1 MKAFCRENN
10 VILFAV
16 LENKVKE
23 ERAPKIIKKLGD
35 RWRWAA
41 NYNADRRGRIW
52 LLWDYSIIDFRV
64 DVVHQQ
70 FVFGY
75 CTRIKSN
82 TEFYF
87 GAVYGLHTIADR
99 RALWGDLEP
108 VINNAAAPLVLMGDY
123 NAIRK
128 GDDRFNG
135 NQVTDSE
142 TRDFNNFL
150 LDNSLT
156 EMKTVG
162 RQYTWINNHTH
173 SKIDRIIVNAEWV
186 QQWPHIKGVIL
197 EPHFSD
203 HCPLSVKME
212 EHDGKGPKPFRFYN
226 YMAEHKF
233 FITEVEESWNRRS
246 AAKTMYE
253 VWLKLKQM
261 KVVMK
266 NMAKKEFGNIEEKII
281 AARVALRNYQNT
293 HSDPTRGQNQC
304 HVENN

>member
-1 MKAFCRENN
+1 
-10 VILFAV
+10 
-16 LENKVKE
+16 
-23 ERAPKIIKKLGD
+23 
-35 RWRWAA
+35 
-41 NYNADRRGRIW
+41 
-52 LLWDYSIIDFRV
+52 
-64 DVVHQQ
+64 
-70 FVFGY
+70 
-75 CTRIKSN
+75 
-82 TEFYF
+82 
-87 GAVYGLHTIADR
+87 
-99 RALWGDLEP
+99 
-108 VINNAAAPLVLMGDY
+108 MGDY
-123 NAIRK
+123 NAILK

-162 RQYTWINNHTH
+162 RQYTWTNNHTH

-197 EPHFSD
+197 ERHFSD
-203 HCPLSVKME
+203 HCPLSVKMK

-226 YMAEHKF
+226 YMAEHKI
-233 FITEVEESWNRRS
+233 FITEVEESCNRRS

-266 NMAKKEFGNIEEKII
+266 NTAKKEFGNIEEKII

-293 HSDPTRGQNQC
+293 HTDPTRGQNQC
-304 HVENN
+304 HVEKQLKQELEKWILVEESIIQQKSRVQWLKKGDSNTSYFFACLKNRQAQNQIRRLITEDG